1 MENNA
6 KHENQTLKAL
16 GQECDSHLSLQI
28 PNILNTIS
36 QIF

>member
-6 KHENQTLKAL
+6 KHENQTLEAL